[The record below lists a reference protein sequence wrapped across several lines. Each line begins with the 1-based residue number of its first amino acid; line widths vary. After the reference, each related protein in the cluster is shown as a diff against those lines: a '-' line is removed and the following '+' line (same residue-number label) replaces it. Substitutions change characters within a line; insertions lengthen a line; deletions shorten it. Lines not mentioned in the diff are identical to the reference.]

1 MGDVSSVRPR
11 ERLVKVA
18 GRLAGHGDLPVV
30 RDLLGGYSLHPLD
43 VRR

>member
-1 MGDVSSVRPR
+1 MGNTSSVRPR

-18 GRLAGHGDLPVV
+18 GRLAEHGDLPVV
-30 RDLLGGYSLHPLD
+30 RGLLGSHALHPLD